1 MISIDYVNSSFNSTD
16 NDSFMFLTK
25 KKKRFI
31 DIYKLIKM
39 RSFKMI
45 KIYLMTQPD
54 PVEPPNWVQ
63 IWIQPKKA
71 GSNTVASTNK
81 RHIFEKS
88 WVVGP

>member
-1 MISIDYVNSSFNSTD
+1 
-16 NDSFMFLTK
+16 
-25 KKKRFI
+25 
-31 DIYKLIKM
+31 M

-54 PVEPPNWVQ
+54 PVEPPNWIQ

-88 WVVGP
+88 WGLL